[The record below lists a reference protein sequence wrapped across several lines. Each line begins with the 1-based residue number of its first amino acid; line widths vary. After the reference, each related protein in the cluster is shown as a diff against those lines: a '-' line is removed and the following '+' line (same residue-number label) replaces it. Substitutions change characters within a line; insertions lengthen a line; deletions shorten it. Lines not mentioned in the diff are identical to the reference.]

1 MQGNVHFLALGM
13 LLLDPV
19 IGFMSVTPPSPGLRR
34 TFLASGRRGWG
45 AGDFTYA
52 ASEENKHPRIQLR
65 MAVAAGKSKLI
76 KAIKKPPGTIAI
88 MAEIK
93 RKDPGTPGLEFP
105 IPSTG
110 ELSQSLNTAKVQSIA
125 VWIDEHEYGTSIDDL
140 RSVAAAQ
147 QKFKGNFPGPAP
159 VLMLSKAANADH
171 IQAAASAGASGVL
184 LLASL
189 GSDQL
194 STAIKSCTD
203 SGLEAV
209 VLCRDREQARGALT
223 AGAQVVAFD
232 SKHLGIDET
241 LALAEC
247 GAGAQILM
255 AMGGIKTLDDAWR
268 LRDAGFG
275 CVVVGEELMASI
287 YGRCEMCVFV
297 VQCVYMCVVRV

>member
-1 MQGNVHFLALGM
+1 MRSFLIVLLGM
-13 LLLDPV
+13 LLEPV
-19 IGFMSVTPPSPGLRR
+19 IGFMSVTPPCPGLRR
-34 TFLASGRRGWG
+34 TFLASGRRGWA

-52 ASEENKHPRIQLR
+52 ASEENKHPRIQVR
-65 MAVAAGKSKLI
+65 MAVAAAGKSKLI

-88 MAEIK
+88 MAAIK
-93 RKDPGTPGLEFP
+93 RKDPGTPGLQFP

-125 VWIDEHEYGTSIDDL
+125 VWIDEQEYGTSIDDL

-194 STAIKSCTD
+194 SNAIKSCTD

-223 AGAQVVAFD
+223 AGAQVVALD
-232 SKHLGIDET
+232 SKHLGIDQT
-241 LALAEC
+241 LALADC

-287 YGRCEMCVFV
+287 YGRCEMCVIV
-297 VQCVYMCVVRV
+297 VQCAYVCSMRV

>member
-1 MQGNVHFLALGM
+1 MRSFLIVLLGM
-13 LLLDPV
+13 LLEPV
-19 IGFMSVTPPSPGLRR
+19 IGFMSVTPPCPGLRR
-34 TFLASGRRGWG
+34 TFLASGRRGWA
-45 AGDFTYA
+45 AGDFTCA

-65 MAVAAGKSKLI
+65 MAVAAAGKSKLI

-125 VWIDEHEYGTSIDDL
+125 VWIDEQEYGTSIDDL

-194 STAIKSCTD
+194 SNAIKSCTD

-223 AGAQVVAFD
+223 AGAQVVALD
-232 SKHLGIDET
+232 SKHLGIDQT
-241 LALAEC
+241 LALADC
-247 GAGAQILM
+247 GVGAQILM

-287 YGRCEMCVFV
+287 YGRCEMRVRSAVCV
-297 VQCVYMCVVRV
+297 